1 MKKVKDVV
9 RISGLSKR
17 TLQYYDEIGLLKV
30 KRTALNYRVYTEDDL
45 DTLWKILIYKELDLN
60 LNEIKELLQEEKMER
75 LERLEEI
82 LKKQKELIREMER
95 KNDFLKKIIENG
107 VPDRKTVCKG
117 NEGKTYRKLVM
128 ILAERF

>member
-30 KRTALNYRVYTEDDL
+30 QRTTLNYRVYTEDDL
-45 DTLWKILIYKELDLN
+45 DTLWAILIYKELDLN

-82 LKKQKELIREMER
+82 LRKQKKLIREMER
-95 KNDFLKKIIENG
+95 KNEFLKKIIESG

-117 NEGKTYRKLVM
+117 NEDKNYRKLVM